1 MKKVLLTALA
11 ALFAIV
17 GCKEKELETLPPV
30 IKAEAPA
37 ALAAEGGS
45 GVISYIVENPVE
57 DGFLTAKTADD
68 WLELG
73 EITASSV
80 NFSAGEYKE
89 SESRTANVMLSYPG
103 AATVVVEVR
112 QNPAEIER
120 NLTLDIEIKSFG
132 ARSVVFNCTPSDPG
146 ATYVCTSAYKED
158 FDKKF
163 TSLEALAEADYQYFI
178 EWGEALGYT
187 PEESIEAFLRK
198 GNLENYDIALPTP
211 EKDYVI
217 YAYGMND
224 DGTVTSP
231 SLYKVEFKTTAPEK
245 DDCTFDFIVRPGISY
260 TRVGVTPS
268 DISTPYLWGVLTR
281 SEYEALGADP
291 AQALVDEIQAKVDA
305 DQALG
310 GDTRF
315 GDFIVYHNQR
325 QNFSDLKRGEEYVVY
340 AFGCDVKGY
349 VITDIMTRT
358 FTEERLEK
366 VNSTFTVTFEG
377 VRASSFVASIAP
389 SDNDVR
395 WFGYTLP
402 YSLLEDSPSVE
413 ILTDGV
419 IDVLPS
425 LGIDLTKEDCE
436 YVYKGKQ
443 SLTSYDLMGGD
454 LEPNSKNFVA
464 VFGVDASGCRVTDIS
479 QAIVTT
485 IEAGTPSDLT
495 VGIETVSEGKNGVVA
510 KFTPSKKEVYMYDI
524 QTKSYYDSFDQF
536 VADGKTPEEK
546 KELKDILFMNE
557 LIFTYTNNGLLPYKV
572 TTGDASL
579 TVDEGLEPGVTYVA
593 VAFGVDAGE
602 ASTPLFMKEFTVGS
616 SSGTSV
622 VKGGLSSRGMM
633 RTATGPAMPGI
644 VLSDFMSGLE

>member
-17 GCKEKELETLPPV
+17 GCKEEELETLPPV

-37 ALAAEGGS
+37 VLAAEGGS

-57 DGFLTAKTADD
+57 NGSLTAKTTDD

-73 EITASSV
+73 EITANSV

-89 SESRTANVMLSYPG
+89 NTPRTANVMLSYPG
-103 AATVVVEVR
+103 ASTVVVEVT

-120 NLTLDIEIKSFG
+120 NLTLDIKILNIG

-146 ATYVCTSAYKED
+146 ATYVCTTAYKED

-198 GNLENYDIALPTP
+198 GNLENYDITLPTP

-217 YAYGMND
+217 YAYGMNS
-224 DGTVTSP
+224 DGAVTSP
-231 SLYKVEFKTTAPEK
+231 SIYKLEFTTTAPGK

-268 DISTPYLWGVLTR
+268 DISTPYLWGVLPK
-281 SEYEALGADP
+281 SELEALGSDP
-291 AQALVDEIQAKVDA
+291 ASAIVDQIKKKVDD

-349 VITDIMTRT
+349 VITDIMTRN
-358 FTEERLEK
+358 FTETRLEK
-366 VNSTFTVTFEG
+366 VNSTFTTTFDG
-377 VRASSFVASIAP
+377 VRASSFVASIVP
-389 SDNDVR
+389 SDDNVR

-402 YSLLEDSPSVE
+402 YSLIEDSPSVE

-436 YVYKGKQ
+436 YVYTGKQ

-464 VFGVDASGCRVTDIS
+464 IFGVDANGCRITDIS
-479 QAIVTT
+479 QAVVTT

-495 VGIETVSEGKNGVVA
+495 VGIETVAEGKNGIIA

-524 QTKSYYDSFDQF
+524 QTKSYYDSFEQF
-536 VADGKTPEEK
+536 VPDGKTPEEK
-546 KELKDILFMNE
+546 KEHKDLLFMND

-633 RTATGPAMPGI
+633 RTSTGPAMSGI
-644 VLSDFMSGLE
+644 VLSDFMSVLE

>member
-268 DISTPYLWGVLTR
+268 DISTPYLWGVLTG
-281 SEYEALGADP
+281 SEYEALGAAP
-291 AQALVDEIQAKVDA
+291 AQAHVDEIQAKVDA